1 MPREG
6 ACNRLRGT
14 NVATDWDR
22 LVREQ
27 GPAVF
32 GTAWRILRNAAD
44 AEEVVQD
51 VFLEAHRMLQTRAIG
66 RWGGLLRRI
75 AVCRALDRL
84 RQRKPILP
92 LDGVSLACNTDS
104 PEEEAIGHELAD
116 RLRQALSLLPERES
130 TVFCLRY
137 FEDFANAEI
146 AESLGITA
154 GAVAVAMH
162 KARAKLELELTE
174 VSKGETS

>member
-1 MPREG
+1 M
-6 ACNRLRGT
+6 
-14 NVATDWDR
+14 ATDWDR

-44 AEEVVQD
+44 AEEVVQE
-51 VFLEAHRMLQTRAIG
+51 VFLEAHRMMKTRAID
-66 RWGGLLRRI
+66 RWGGLLRRV
-75 AVCRALDRL
+75 AVCRSLDRL

-92 LDGVSLACNTDS
+92 LDGVILTSNTDS
-104 PEEEAIGHELAD
+104 PEAEAIGRELAE
-116 RLRQALSLLPERES
+116 RLRQALAVLPDRES

-137 FEDFANAEI
+137 FEDLGNDQI
-146 AESLGITA
+146 AEVLGISS

-162 KARAKLELELTE
+162 KARAKLESQLTE
-174 VSKGETS
+174 VSKGETP